1 MIKLT
6 IFTPT
11 YNRVKLLSS
20 LYHSLQKQSCFDFEW
35 LIVDDGSTDGT
46 DAEVSKWLSEDRFK
60 IRYYK
65 KANGGKHTAINL
77 GVEQAHGQLF
87 FIVDSDD
94 SIIEDAVEVILTE
107 WEKVKNLNLC
117 GMVFL
122 KGRIIDGTLTSI
134 PQSVFPQDNVIS
146 NIIKMK
152 YNRGVSADSAEVWVT
167 DSMRKYPF
175 SVYPNEKFMSEG
187 MVWIRMSKEQD
198 MLFRNKIIYI
208 CDYLDGG
215 LTKLGKKLR
224 FQCPKGG
231 IEGSLETMS
240 SHFNMRMRI
249 KQTLLYIVYSKF
261 DGRNISEILRCQY
274 KLLATLCLP
283 AGYALYHYWKYKY
296 FGNE

>member
-6 IFTPT
+6 LFTPT
-11 YNRVKLLSS
+11 YNRAKLLSN
-20 LYHSLQKQSCFDFEW
+20 LYHSLQRQSSFDFEW
-35 LIVDDGSTDGT
+35 LIVDDGSSDGT
-46 DAEVSKWLSEDRFK
+46 DTEVSKWLSEDKFK

-77 GVEQAHGQLF
+77 GVELAHGQLF

-94 SIIEDAVEVILTE
+94 TITNDAVEVILTE

-122 KGRIIDGTLTSI
+122 KGKRINGTLKSL
-134 PQSVFPQDNVIS
+134 PESVFPKDNVIS

-152 YNRGVSADSAEVWVT
+152 YNRGTSADSAEVWVT
-167 DSMRKYPF
+167 DCMRKHPF

-208 CDYLDGG
+208 CDYLEGG

-240 SHFNMRMRI
+240 SHFNLKMRI

-261 DGRNISEILRCQY
+261 DGRKISEILNCQY
-274 KLLATLCLP
+274 KLLVSLCLP
-283 AGYALYHYWKYKY
+283 IGYTLYHYWKYKY
-296 FGNE
+296 FRNE